1 MGGIRREL
9 ASAADAVGR
18 APVPVRFAVVA
29 ALALGLLG
37 SLAGLVL
44 GLLSHPP
51 TAWFAVLE
59 VGVPAALLGALAG
72 LAVGSAT
79 WLLRR
84 A

>member
-1 MGGIRREL
+1 MRAGVRRGRRGGRPCPSGSPSWRR
-9 ASAADAVGR
+9 SH
-18 APVPVRFAVVA
+18 
-29 ALALGLLG
+29 LGLLG
-37 SLAGLVL
+37 ALAGLVL
-44 GLLSHPP
+44 GLLSPPP

>member
-1 MGGIRREL
+1 MERIRGEP
-9 ASAADAVGR
+9 ASAVDAVWR
-18 APVPVRFAVVA
+18 TPVPVRFAVVA

-37 SLAGLVL
+37 ALAGLVL

-59 VGVPAALLGALAG
+59 IGVPAALLGALAG
-72 LAVGSAT
+72 LTVGSAT